1 MNYKLCEWITFFI
14 HKTRWREWEREREQA
29 KDGLCIRVAMAWLC
43 LLSIYSLTQKKN
55 CVCDVRRVFR
65 RMTKWSS
72 CFWATFYF
80 TIISFSSI
88 FSRYIQKNLPF
99 NPAWLG
105 LAWLINKL
113 CTLRNFQ
120 SLNQFLFMEGDCVW
134 FRLHLALF
142 LRISHFF
149 GVCVCL
155 IRQ

>member
-105 LAWLINKL
+105 LARLGSSTNCVLYGIFNHWTSFYLWKGTVCDFVSISLSFSVSLI
-113 CTLRNFQ
+113 
-120 SLNQFLFMEGDCVW
+120 FL
-134 FRLHLALF
+134 
-142 LRISHFF
+142 
-149 GVCVCL
+149 VCVCV
-155 IRQ
+155 